1 MNITRHLQMRK
12 ADIPARKRKIVT
24 MQSLMG
30 NKGVGGSQPVLC
42 PMEVKYVKVSLNLRN
57 SRDEMSKGAPTRG
70 VLLLQMAHF
79 DDPYPCILAQA
90 GPTSWTGKLKIL
102 SFSSNLMAW
111 FKH

>member
-1 MNITRHLQMRK
+1 M
-12 ADIPARKRKIVT
+12 
-24 MQSLMG
+24 
-30 NKGVGGSQPVLC
+30 GGSQPVLC

-111 FKH
+111 FKHSHLKPAAIRVYSLRNLFYILPKFPVGWQWI

>member
-1 MNITRHLQMRK
+1 M
-12 ADIPARKRKIVT
+12 
-24 MQSLMG
+24 
-30 NKGVGGSQPVLC
+30 GGSQPVLC

-90 GPTSWTGKLKIL
+90 GPTSWTGKLKISPSPVIRWL
-102 SFSSNLMAW
+102 GSNTDI
-111 FKH
+111 